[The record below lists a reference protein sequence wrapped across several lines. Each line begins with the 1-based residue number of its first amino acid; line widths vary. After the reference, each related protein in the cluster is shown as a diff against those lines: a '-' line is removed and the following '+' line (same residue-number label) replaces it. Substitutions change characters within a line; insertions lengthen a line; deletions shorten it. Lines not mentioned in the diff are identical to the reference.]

1 VFYGTII
8 NMIKNDTK
16 SKIPSV
22 EQLEQ
27 RFLSVAPESGFRVMR
42 NAETS
47 IDMDSSISEDAAR
60 TDVAMFARLLI
71 QAYGGWPFYPQIL
84 RRRILTTLLRI
95 YNSISGPI
103 KISRLYEQLKSIIKI
118 MPDKHIMVAGDKSPA
133 VNMNTAIN
141 VGDNLV
147 KSRNANKPYLIEKL
161 GRVGI
166 IAFLRFF
173 EPDDKAHLERIKKQ
187 VLDVMSGSDAIII
200 DLRNNGGGAPTIASM
215 LGETLSGYDTL
226 PHSRRM
232 FARNTKLAVEIHKY
246 LNMPVLKTV
255 SGDTDPYL
263 LVDNSKFKM
272 PKNYKWAFSGDIY
285 VLVNNRSASSSERVI
300 TFMKYNPRTKIIGTH
315 SSGCLQYINYRFV
328 VLSGSGISI
337 RLPLVYKEVP
347 HAKPRG
353 FEMHGFEP
361 DILCEPGTDAFSVAM
376 NMINGRN
383 MKNIVTKAKYA
394 E

>member
-1 VFYGTII
+1 MVPTL
-8 NMIKNDTK
+8 
-16 SKIPSV
+16 
-22 EQLEQ
+22 EQLENH
-27 RFLSVAPESGFRVMR
+27 FLSVAPESGFSVMK
-42 NAETS
+42 NSNTQV
-47 IDMDSSISEDAAR
+47 DLDKTISADAAKI
-60 TDVAMFARLLI
+60 DIAMFARLLI

-118 MPDKHIMVAGDKSPA
+118 MPDRHIMVVGDKNPA
-133 VNMNTAIN
+133 VNIDATID

-147 KSRNANKPYLIEKL
+147 KSRNMNKPYLIEKQ
-161 GRVGI
+161 GHVGI
-166 IAFLRFF
+166 IAFSRFF

-187 VLDVMSGSDAIII
+187 VLGVMSGTDAIII
-200 DLRNNGGGAPTIASM
+200 DLRNNGGGDPTIASM
-215 LGETLSGYDTL
+215 LGETLSGYDAL

-232 FARNTKLAVEIHKY
+232 FARNTSLAIKIHKY
-246 LNMPVLKTV
+246 LNMPVLKKV

-263 LVDNSKFKM
+263 FVDNSKFKM
-272 PKNYKWAFSGDIY
+272 PKNYKWAFGGDIY
-285 VLVNNRSASSSERVI
+285 ILVNNRSASSSERVI

-315 SSGCLQYINYRFV
+315 SSGCLQYTNYRFV
-328 VLSGSGISI
+328 ALSGSGISI

-347 HAKPRG
+347 HTKPRG

-361 DILCEPGTDAFSVAM
+361 DVLCEPGTDAFSVAM

-394 E
+394 GFNK

>member
-1 VFYGTII
+1 
-8 NMIKNDTK
+8 MIKNDTK

-27 RFLSVAPESGFRVMR
+27 RFLSVAPESAFRVMR
-42 NAETS
+42 SNAETS

-215 LGETLSGYDTL
+215 LGETLSGYDKL

-232 FARNTKLAVEIHKY
+232 FVRNTRLAIELHRS
-246 LNMPVLKTV
+246 LDMPALKKV
-255 SGDTDPYL
+255 SGDIDPFMI
-263 LVDNSKFKM
+263 VDNSKFKM

-315 SSGCLQYINYRFV
+315 SSGCLQYTGYRFIK
-328 VLSGSGISI
+328 LDGTGISI
-337 RLPLVYKEVP
+337 RLPLIYKEVP
-347 HAKPRG
+347 HSKPRG

-361 DILCEPGTDAFSVAM
+361 DIECKAGTDAFVVAM
-376 NMINGRN
+376 NMISE
-383 MKNIVTKAKYA
+383 KQNIINATKQQIQRK
-394 E
+394 

>member
-1 VFYGTII
+1 
-8 NMIKNDTK
+8 
-16 SKIPSV
+16 
-22 EQLEQ
+22 
-27 RFLSVAPESGFRVMR
+27 
-42 NAETS
+42 
-47 IDMDSSISEDAAR
+47 MDSSISEDAAR
-60 TDVAMFARLLI
+60 TDIAMFARLLI

-84 RRRILTTLLRI
+84 RRRILITLLRI

-103 KISRLYEQLKSIIKI
+103 KIRDLYEQLKSIIKI

-133 VNMNTAIN
+133 VNMDTAIN

-147 KSRNANKPYLIEKL
+147 KSRNANKPYLIEKQ

-166 IAFLRFF
+166 IAFSRFF

-285 VLVNNRSASSSERVI
+285 VLVNNYSASSSERVI

-315 SSGCLQYINYRFV
+315 SSGCLQYTNYRFV

-383 MKNIVTKAKYA
+383 MKNIATKAKYA
-394 E
+394 GFNK